1 MQINLTAQTG
11 KYTNKPAHAGRQIWK
26 WVSLV
31 GVLVFF
37 VTNIVSPGLIRGDE
51 VDELENDLQNTR
63 NQIQQY
69 ENQLNNTKAQIEEA
83 KKKAASYAG
92 ALQSY
97 SGQLAYAQAQLEQTQ
112 LELEQKKLEL
122 ENTEVKVREATL
134 SVQYH
139 ERVLKGVVRDFY
151 KRSFSGNISFWFSN
165 DTIGDTARTATYR
178 ARVSENFQGELLEI
192 VGMLDQ
198 LLKQK
203 DQLAVDKENFE
214 KQQEDLNAQQAY
226 LQRQITS
233 VRANLATSQSQQQDL
248 LGALTGLET
257 QLGALSEKER
267 QILQAKAAAALAST
281 TVGETEISKSA
292 IEKEAPSSG
301 GPYFSFWTYG
311 YPHRVGMNQ
320 YGAYGRSKAGQ
331 DYRTILQAY
340 FSNVTV
346 SSFWNDNDTIPVV
359 GYGDLTMKDYL
370 YGIGEMPESW
380 GNSGGYE
387 ALKAQAVAARTYAL
401 NYIYYTWNGSSFVPK
416 TPTPICTTQSCQ
428 VYTGNPKT
436 GKWKQAVD
444 ETAGEVILYNGG
456 PITAWYASTA
466 GGFTLSSQ
474 EVWGGYR
481 PWVAGIADLDGL
493 SFPYDG
499 PKWGNSP
506 WYHKAWGNEPWLSGA
521 QVADLFNAALLPEQY
536 NSSLPADVFS
546 VQDVRNTLQSHGITP
561 VDSVQAVEVTGSN
574 SKSSNLVRVYFN
586 NGQSREV
593 SAQRFRFVF
602 NLRSPGTD
610 AIWTSRFDVLSS

>member
-1 MQINLTAQTG
+1 M
-11 KYTNKPAHAGRQIWK
+11 
-26 WVSLV
+26 SFLV
-31 GVLVFF
+31 LPH
-37 VTNIVSPGLIRGDE
+37 ISYGDE
-51 VDELENDLQNTR
+51 TDELENDLQTTR

-69 ENQLNNTKAQIEEA
+69 ESQLNNTKAQIEAA
-83 KKKAASYAG
+83 KRQAASYAG

-97 SGQLAYAQAQLEQTQ
+97 SGQLAYAQAQLEQTR
-112 LELEQKKLEL
+112 LELEQKQLEL
-122 ENTEVKVREATL
+122 ENTEAKVREATL

-139 ERVLKGVVRDFY
+139 ERVLKRVARDFY
-151 KRSFSGNISFWFSN
+151 KKSFGGNISFWFSES
-165 DTIGDTARTATYR
+165 TFGDAARTATYR
-178 ARVSENFQGELLEI
+178 SRVSDNFHEELSKI

-198 LLKQK
+198 LVKQK
-203 DQLAVDKENFE
+203 EQLAVDKENFE
-214 KQQEDLNAQQAY
+214 KQQQELTAQQVY
-226 LQRQITS
+226 LQRQIAATRS
-233 VRANLATSQSQQQDL
+233 NLASTEGQQQNL
-248 LGALTGLET
+248 LSALTGIES
-257 QLGALSEKER
+257 QLSSLSEKEK

-281 TVGETEISKSA
+281 TVGDIEISKSA
-292 IEKEAPSSG
+292 IEKEAPSTG

-331 DYRTILQAY
+331 DYKTILQVY
-340 FSNVTV
+340 FSNV
-346 SSFWNDNDTIPVV
+346 SISQFWNDNDTIPVE
-359 GYGDLTMKDYL
+359 GYGNLTMRDYL

-401 NYIYYTWNGSSFVPK
+401 NYIYYSWNGSTLVQKSPVA
-416 TPTPICTTQSCQ
+416 ICTTQACQ

-444 ETAGEVILYNGG
+444 ETAGEVILYGG
-456 PITAWYASTA
+456 APITAWYASTA

-481 PWVAGIADLDGL
+481 PWVTGIADLDGL

-536 NSSLPADVFS
+536 NSSLPADEFS
-546 VQDVRNTLQSHGITP
+546 VQAVRDTLQSHGITP
-561 VDSVQAVEVTGSN
+561 VNTVQAVEITGSN
-574 SKSSNLVRVYFN
+574 SKISNIIRVYFN

-602 NLRSPGTD
+602 NLRSPGTN
-610 AIWTSRFDVLSS
+610 AIWTSRFDVVSG